1 MRVIREG
8 YYLTGTVLIY
18 KEVYM
23 KNDTMDD
30 YEYFIVG
37 LQVANTVDIFSK
49 KSESNGDNN
58 EQDKS

>member
-1 MRVIREG
+1 
-8 YYLTGTVLIY
+8 
-18 KEVYM
+18 M
-23 KNDTMDD
+23 KNDTMND

-49 KSESNGDNN
+49 QSESNGGNN